1 MRSLG
6 AREVKSL
13 LETASGTIDAMHY
26 AVERAASRLSPKLM
40 EGLIIC
46 ANLAEKALN
55 HSTEAAW
62 NGIFISP
69 TRLANVMNMQAEE
82 ALQTLDPGLKNGVRL
97 DIAINENVDHA
108 EYVFRYMKEGAALTQ
123 DEQQA
128 MDKAFKGWLGENNIV
143 VEEGGA
149 LYQAES
155 SKGALLKDAK
165 GNNIR
170 VEKEAFKNLVSD
182 PEKGFEKYM
191 QDQNYVID
199 VQQVPYPQ
207 DMTPSMGNR

>member
-13 LETASGTIDAMHY
+13 LETASGTIDAMQY
-26 AVERAASRLSPKLM
+26 AVERAASRLSPALM
-40 EGLIIC
+40 EGLRIC

-62 NGIFISP
+62 NGVFISP
-69 TRLANVMNMQAEE
+69 SRLANVMNLQAEE

-108 EYVFRYMKEGAALTQ
+108 EYVFRYMKEGAPLTQ

-143 VEEGGA
+143 VEAGGA

-155 SKGALLKDAK
+155 AKGALLKDTK
-165 GNNIR
+165 GNNIP